1 MEPANLAKL
10 VGLETL
16 TLAIGDQIYGERLFA
31 TAHAASGADQVFAFA
46 FSPERSPRVIACHGS
61 VDGALAAQ
69 CAADYVGSLYLLDP
83 HYPTIRRTSGE
94 VAWFDYAEHR
104 AADHFDTAFL
114 SKLDARQIIGLAT
127 RHGEIVCHIMVIRC
141 GDGAFAPNHQWLLTQ
156 IAEVV
161 LASLHKHFSYVHA
174 LGGHNEFVMD
184 RVLAE
189 APLFAGLTPRERV
202 VCLGILTGYT
212 SESIGINLSISVNS
226 VLTYRK
232 RLYEKLNISSQ
243 NELFMKMIAAMIDLG
258 RDDVKGADE
267 SGGGQRAL
275 DTQTFGPARR
285 FNEYYVAEAFLGD
298 DIF

>member
-1 MEPANLAKL
+1 MESVNLATL
-10 VGLETL
+10 AGLDAL
-16 TLAIGDQIYGERLFA
+16 TLAIGDEVYGERLFA
-31 TAHAASGADQVFAFA
+31 TGRAASEADQVLAFA

-61 VDGALAAQ
+61 IDATVSAK
-69 CAADYVGSLYLLDP
+69 CATDYVSSLYLLDP
-83 HYPTIRRTSGE
+83 HYPTIRQTGDK
-94 VAWFDYAEHR
+94 VAWFDYRER
-104 AADHFDTAFL
+104 RTADHFDTVFFDRL
-114 SKLDARQIIGLAT
+114 GVSDAIGFAL
-127 RHGEIVCHIMVIRC
+127 RHGEVVCHMMVLRC
-141 GDGAFAPNHQWLLTQ
+141 GEHFGPNHRWLLEQ

-161 LASLHKHFSYVHA
+161 LASLQKHFSYVHA

-258 RDDVKGADE
+258 RDDVKSAGQ
-267 SGGGQRAL
+267 SGNRARAL
-275 DTQTFGPARR
+275 DTQTFGPAKR